1 MYHYRF
7 EDALHL
13 ATHGVP
19 IMRLTKLKG
28 ALEVLRE
35 HTDTGHELKDM
46 LSLYPHVRFEPLD
59 FHYVCQQS
67 LSALNVPLIDDLA
80 NRSTW
85 AGYIWGAFLTGVAG
99 EERYLPYFEARYDY
113 FPRYQWMV
121 DEVRAAV
128 SAQSDTTLSP
138 FGKLLTRLRDQLEPL
153 PRLPVRLR
161 LAETAETVE
170 KRKAAVLDAYRKGDQ
185 ELALALART

>member
-7 EDALHL
+7 EDALRL

-35 HTDTGHELKDM
+35 HADTGHELKDM
-46 LSLYPHVRFEPLD
+46 LSLYPHVRYEPLD

-67 LSALNVPLIDDLA
+67 LSALNVHLINDLA
-80 NRSTW
+80 NRCTW
-85 AGYIWGAFLTGVAG
+85 AGYVWGAFLTGMAQ
-99 EERYLPYFEARYDY
+99 EERYLSYFDARYDH
-113 FPRYQWMV
+113 FHRYQWLV

-128 SAQSDTTLSP
+128 NAQPDTPLSP
-138 FGKLLTRLRDQLEPL
+138 FGTLLTRLRDQLKPL
-153 PRLPVRLR
+153 PRLPVQLR
-161 LAETAETVE
+161 LEQTAEAVE
-170 KRKAAVLDAYRKGDQ
+170 KRKAAVLDAYRKGDR
-185 ELALALART
+185 ELALAVART